1 MFLDGLVRSSN
12 VQQRSVCDMVGQDS
26 PEIVVDEARLSSELT
41 SYRDWLEE
49 NTEKAYQIAEEARSK
64 GLDFAETVEIPRA
77 ADLASRT
84 EKLLEEYLRPTP
96 DDDPIRIEDD
106 LRKLLTKVDRET
118 ASIQIAVE
126 VGKRMHKLT
135 ADVRQSIDT
144 GLRVGLAVLTEAVL
158 VAPLEGIGDVKILNN
173 EDGTEFLS
181 IEFCGP
187 IRAAGGTAQAL
198 GVLIGDMVRRELGLN
213 RYIPSTPEVERVK
226 EEFGLYRK
234 GLQYKPPPEEIEMIV
249 RACPV
254 MINGES
260 TEDIECSGFKE
271 VRNID
276 GARVRGGVLLVIG
289 EGLCLKA
296 PKVQKHTE
304 RLNIPGW
311 DFIAHFASK
320 GKTEGQEVSF
330 KSRVIKTDS
339 RFMDDVIAG
348 RPVFGEPS
356 QPGAFRIRYGRSRA
370 SGLAAAGIN
379 PVSMEAMQGFLAVG
393 TQMKVERP
401 GKAAAVTPA
410 VDIEGP
416 MVLLEDGGFHRI
428 DSMEE
433 WNSIKDKVVSLWD
446 SGEMLVGFGE
456 FLENNKNLVP
466 SPYNKDWWAADLAEN
481 LDQPQKVEEFASII
495 GVSREHLPPGL
506 PFNGA
511 ISRGGEPAMDR
522 VRRKRDWNRHL
533 RNLEMDWSQ
542 IKRICIKF
550 GTAPPPPFNPW
561 WSDLPLSFAGKLIE
575 ALLNSK
581 IKSKGLR
588 IPDVVQGWSPE
599 QKLEDIGLDIPSTGV
614 WPRWT
619 KVETHGVIKSSLMVL
634 GIQHH
639 HRRGDIVIPS
649 KWEALLEGLGLEVE
663 GSQIKMRADAAPHVT
678 DRVAKIRAATETLQA
693 EDVRREEIE
702 AERDIERVRA
712 QTAARQ
718 RGMSIA
724 ETEKEGD
731 EAAEAIEDPGPSN
744 PKELM
749 AAQHLLD
756 DHEVDRS
763 LWLVRKLS
771 DLRWEDA
778 VPCRVGSRMGRPEK
792 ASRRQMK
799 PLVHSLF
806 PIGDHGGPQRLLGEA
821 AKRGRIRVETGPR
834 ICVKC
839 GMESPMLRCHN
850 RPDSSVPEECGGKTR
865 PRPIRGNR
873 TPRRLGQRT
882 SIPVAGLLE
891 VKRRSLGLDRLPEK
905 IKSVKGL
912 MSYEQTPE
920 PLEKGIL
927 RARNELSV
935 FRDGTARYD
944 MIDVPVTHFRPSEIH
959 TSWEILSK
967 LGYSHDVDGNPLTG
981 DEQILELFPQ
991 DFIPSSLAIEHL
1003 TSTCNFVDEL
1013 LTRFYGMEPFYRVS
1027 SADDLVGHLAI
1038 GLAPHTSGGVLCR
1051 IIGWT
1056 DASAGYAH
1064 PLFHAAKRRNCDGDE
1079 DSIMML
1085 MDGLLNFSRAILP
1098 ANRGGRMDA
1107 PLVLTTRL
1115 NPSEIDKE
1123 ALNVDC
1129 SWQYPRAFYEA
1140 SQGQP
1145 HPAELKSHIEIVEHR
1160 LGTYGDLRGYGWT
1173 HDSGALDAGP
1183 ANSSYKTLETM
1194 VDKMNAQL
1202 ELGSK
1207 LRPVDVS
1214 KVASQVIESHFLPD
1228 LRGNLV
1234 AFTRQK
1240 VRCVRCGQSYRR
1252 MPLAGRCI
1260 QRKRN
1265 EGGLSNGRDDSSSMC
1280 GGNIVL
1286 TVSEGSVRKYIK
1298 VTQHVME
1305 NYGVDLYTRQRVDW
1319 LSDSV
1324 DSLFNDDTV
1333 TVMTLSDF
1341 L

>member
-1 MFLDGLVRSSN
+1 
-12 VQQRSVCDMVGQDS
+12 MVGQDS
-26 PEIVVDEARLSSELT
+26 PEIVLDEARLSSEIE
-41 SYRDWLEE
+41 SYSRWLEGH
-49 NTEKAYQIAEEARSK
+49 TEKVYQIAEEARSK

-84 EKLLEEYLRPTP
+84 EKLLEEYLKPTP
-96 DDDPIRIEDD
+96 DGDPIRIEED
-106 LRKLLTKVDRET
+106 LRKLLSKVDRET

-135 ADVRQSIDT
+135 ADVRRSIDT

-198 GVLIGDMVRRELGLN
+198 GVLIGDMVRRELGLS
-213 RYIPSTPEVERVK
+213 RYVPSTPEVERVK

-254 MINGES
+254 MINGEP
-260 TEDIECSGFKE
+260 TEDIECSGYKE
-271 VRNID
+271 VRNIE

-320 GKTEGQEVSF
+320 GKSKESETTF
-330 KSRVIKTDS
+330 KRRLIKTDN
-339 RFMDDVIAG
+339 RFMNDVIAG
-348 RPVFGEPS
+348 RPVFGEPGH
-356 QPGAFRIRYGRSRA
+356 PGAFRLRYGRSRA
-370 SGLAAAGIN
+370 SGLAAAGVN
-379 PVSMEAMQGFLAVG
+379 PVSMQALQGFLAVG

-401 GKAAAVTPA
+401 GKAAAVTPT

-428 DSMEE
+428 DSLDE
-433 WNSIKDKVVSLWD
+433 WNRVKDKVVSLWD

-456 FLENNKNLVP
+456 FLENNTNLVP
-466 SPYNKDWWAADLAEN
+466 SPYNKDWWAADLAEI
-481 LDQPQKVEEFASII
+481 LDQPQKVEDFSAIL
-495 GVSREHLPPGL
+495 GVNREHFPPGL

-511 ISRGGEPAMDR
+511 IIRGGESALDR
-522 VRRKRDWNRHL
+522 VRRKRDWNRYL
-533 RNLEMDWSQ
+533 RGLDLNWEQVRQ
-542 IKRICIKF
+542 ICNKF
-550 GTAPPPPFNPW
+550 ATAPPPPFNPW
-561 WSDLPLSFAGKLIE
+561 WSDLPLSFAAILIE
-575 ALLNSK
+575 ALLSSK

-599 QKLEDIGLDIPSTGV
+599 QKLEDVGLDTPSTGV

-619 KVETHGVIKSSLMVL
+619 EVETHGVVKSSLLVL

-639 HRRGDIVIPS
+639 HHRGGIIIPS
-649 KWEALLEGLGLEVE
+649 NWEALVEGLGLEIE
-663 GSQIKMRADAAPHVT
+663 GSKLRMRVEAAPHIAN
-678 DRVAKIRAATETLQA
+678 RVARIRAATDTLRA
-693 EDVRREEIE
+693 EDARRAEVE
-702 AERDIERVRA
+702 AERDVERVRA

-718 RGMSIA
+718 LGMSIP
-724 ETEKEGD
+724 ETEKAGD
-731 EAAEAIEDPGPSN
+731 EAAEAIEDLGPTN

-756 DHEVDRS
+756 DHEVDRT

-792 ASRRQMK
+792 ASRREMK
-799 PLVHSLF
+799 PLVHSIF

-821 AKRGRIRVETGPR
+821 AKRGRVRVDTGPR
-834 ICVKC
+834 ICAKC

-850 RPDSSVPEECGGKTR
+850 RPDTTVAEECGGKTR
-865 PRPIRGNR
+865 PRPIKGNR
-873 TPRRLGQRT
+873 NPRRLGQRT

-891 VKRRSLGLDRLPEK
+891 VKRRSLGLERLPKK
-905 IKSVKGL
+905 IKAVKGL
-912 MSYEQTPE
+912 MSYNQTPE
-920 PLEKGIL
+920 PVEKGIL
-927 RARNELSV
+927 RARNNVSV

-959 TSWEILSK
+959 TSWEILSN
-967 LGYSHDVDGNPLTG
+967 LGYTHDVDGNPLTG
-981 DEQILELFPQ
+981 DAQILELFPQ

-1003 TSTCNFVDEL
+1003 KATCDYVDDL
-1013 LTRFYGMEPFYRVS
+1013 LTRFYDMDSFYNIET
-1027 SADDLVGHLAI
+1027 ADDLVGHLAI

-1085 MDGLLNFSRAILP
+1085 MDGLLNFSRLILP

-1140 SQGQP
+1140 SQEQP
-1145 HPAELKSHIEIVEHR
+1145 HPAELKSQIEIVEHR
-1160 LGTYGDLRGYGWT
+1160 LGTIGDIRGYGWT

-1183 ANSSYKTLETM
+1183 ANSSYKTLKTM
-1194 VDKMNAQL
+1194 VDKMSAQL

-1207 LRPVDVS
+1207 LRAVDVS

-1240 VRCVRCGQSYRR
+1240 VRCVRCGESYRR

-1260 QRKRN
+1260 QRKQN

-1280 GGNIVL
+1280 GGNVVL
-1286 TVSEGSVRKYIK
+1286 TVSEGSVRKYIQ
-1298 VTQHVME
+1298 VTRHVIE
-1305 NYGVDLYTRQRVDW
+1305 NYGVNLYTQQRVDW

-1333 TVMTLSDF
+1333 TVMKLSDF